1 MLLFCAAYCGYHIT
15 TQRKFEELQPN
26 LQSLEYFE
34 SHEITSDEYDI
45 GNLLI
50 TIANTLYILYYCRQ
64 MASGEYTNMP
74 VGIIMYK
81 PSNNIATY
89 SY

>member
-1 MLLFCAAYCGYHIT
+1 MLLFCTAYCGYHIT

-34 SHEITSDEYDI
+34 SCEITSDEYDI

-50 TIANTLYILYYCRQ
+50 TIANTLYSTTVDRWHPERIH
-64 MASGEYTNMP
+64 
-74 VGIIMYK
+74 
-81 PSNNIATY
+81 
-89 SY
+89 